1 MRNLRLTPIFNLS
14 LVLLAIAVLSLGCG
28 RKTAST
34 GNSLGLPEW
43 FQAVPED
50 PGYIFAVATSTSR
63 DLGMS
68 VNKAKQQAR
77 VDIAQQMETKVK
89 SMIKQFNEEVG
100 LGEEA
105 EFLSQTTEVSKS
117 VTSKVL
123 NGSKAKKVE
132 TVKEGEIIYR
142 SYVLME
148 MPIGPAN
155 AALMEAIKKQQN
167 MYTRFRA
174 SQGFQELEGEIDKYD
189 QFKKEQGLAP

>member
-1 MRNLRLTPIFNLS
+1 MRNLRLMQIFNLS
-14 LVLLAIAVLSLGCG
+14 LVLLAIAALSLGCG
-28 RKTAST
+28 GKTASK

-43 FQAVPED
+43 FQALPED
-50 PGYIFAVATSTSR
+50 PNYIFAVATSTSR
-63 DLGMS
+63 DLQMS
-68 VNKAKQQAR
+68 VNKAKQQGR

-100 LGEEA
+100 LGEDA

-123 NGSKAKKVE
+123 NGSKARKVE

-148 MPIGPAN
+148 MPIGSAN
-155 AALMEAIKKQQN
+155 TALMDSIKKQQN

>member
-28 RKTAST
+28 GKTAST

-155 AALMEAIKKQQN
+155 AALMDAIKKQQN

>member
-28 RKTAST
+28 GKTAST

-50 PGYIFAVATSTSR
+50 PGYIFAVATSNSR

>member
-28 RKTAST
+28 GKTAST

-155 AALMEAIKKQQN
+155 TALMEAIKKQQN

-174 SQGFQELEGEIDKYD
+174 SQGFQELEGEVDKYD

>member
-28 RKTAST
+28 GKTAST

-63 DLGMS
+63 DLQMS

-155 AALMEAIKKQQN
+155 TALMEAIKKQQN

>member
-1 MRNLRLTPIFNLS
+1 MRDLRLMQIFNLS
-14 LVLLAIAVLSLGCG
+14 LVLLAIAALSLGCG
-28 RKTAST
+28 GKTAST

-43 FQAVPED
+43 FQALPED
-50 PGYIFAVATSTSR
+50 PNYIFAVATSTSR
-63 DLGMS
+63 DLQMS
-68 VNKAKQQAR
+68 VNKAKQQGR

-100 LGEEA
+100 LGEDA

-123 NGSKAKKVE
+123 NGSKARKVE

-155 AALMEAIKKQQN
+155 TALMDAIKKQQN

-174 SQGFQELEGEIDKYD
+174 SQGFQELESGIW
-189 QFKKEQGLAP
+189 QNLTGT

>member
-1 MRNLRLTPIFNLS
+1 MRNLRLMQIFNLS
-14 LVLLAIAVLSLGCG
+14 LVLLAIAALSLGCG
-28 RKTAST
+28 GKTASK

-43 FQAVPED
+43 FQALPED
-50 PGYIFAVATSTSR
+50 PTYIFAVATSTSR
-63 DLGMS
+63 DLQMS
-68 VNKAKQQAR
+68 VNKAKQQGR

-100 LGEEA
+100 LGEDA

-123 NGSKAKKVE
+123 NGSKARKVE

-155 AALMEAIKKQQN
+155 TALMEAIKKQQN

-174 SQGFQELEGEIDKYD
+174 SQGFQELEGEVDKYD

>member
-28 RKTAST
+28 GKTAST

-100 LGEEA
+100 LGEDA

-123 NGSKAKKVE
+123 NGSKARKVE

>member
-1 MRNLRLTPIFNLS
+1 MRNLRLMQIFNLS
-14 LVLLAIAVLSLGCG
+14 LVLLAIAALSLGCG
-28 RKTAST
+28 GKTASK

-43 FQAVPED
+43 FQALPED
-50 PGYIFAVATSTSR
+50 PNYIFAVATSTSR
-63 DLGMS
+63 DLQMS
-68 VNKAKQQAR
+68 VNKAKQQGR

-100 LGEEA
+100 LGEDA

-123 NGSKAKKVE
+123 NGSKARKVE

>member
-14 LVLLAIAVLSLGCG
+14 LVLLAIAVLSSGCG
-28 RKTAST
+28 GKTAST

>member
-28 RKTAST
+28 GKTAS

-43 FQAVPED
+43 FQALPED
-50 PGYIFAVATSTSR
+50 PNYIFAVATSTSR
-63 DLGMS
+63 DLQMS
-68 VNKAKQQAR
+68 VNKAKQQGR
-77 VDIAQQMETKVK
+77 VGIAQQMETKVK

-100 LGEEA
+100 LGEDA

-123 NGSKAKKVE
+123 NGSKARKVE
-132 TVKEGEIIYR
+132 TVKESEIIYR

-148 MPIGPAN
+148 MPIGSAN
-155 AALMEAIKKQQN
+155 TALMEAIKKQQN

-174 SQGFQELEGEIDKYD
+174 SQGFQELEGEVDKYD

>member
-1 MRNLRLTPIFNLS
+1 
-14 LVLLAIAVLSLGCG
+14 
-28 RKTAST
+28 
-34 GNSLGLPEW
+34 
-43 FQAVPED
+43 
-50 PGYIFAVATSTSR
+50 
-63 DLGMS
+63 MS
-68 VNKAKQQAR
+68 VNKAKQQGR

-100 LGEEA
+100 LGEDA
-105 EFLSQTTEVSKS
+105 EFLSQTTEVSKL

-123 NGSKAKKVE
+123 NGSKARKVE

-148 MPIGPAN
+148 MPIGSAN
-155 AALMEAIKKQQN
+155 TALMEAIKKQQN

-174 SQGFQELEGEIDKYD
+174 SQGFQELEGEVDKYD

>member
-28 RKTAST
+28 GKTAST

-117 VTSKVL
+117 VTS
-123 NGSKAKKVE
+123 
-132 TVKEGEIIYR
+132 
-142 SYVLME
+142 
-148 MPIGPAN
+148 
-155 AALMEAIKKQQN
+155 
-167 MYTRFRA
+167 
-174 SQGFQELEGEIDKYD
+174 
-189 QFKKEQGLAP
+189 

>member
-28 RKTAST
+28 GKTAST

-123 NGSKAKKVE
+123 NGSKARKVE

>member
-1 MRNLRLTPIFNLS
+1 MRNLRLMQIFNLS
-14 LVLLAIAVLSLGCG
+14 LVLLAIAALSLGCG
-28 RKTAST
+28 GKTASK

-43 FQAVPED
+43 FQALPED
-50 PGYIFAVATSTSR
+50 PNYILSVATSTSK
-63 DLGMS
+63 DLQMS
-68 VNKAKQQAR
+68 VNKAKQQGR

-100 LGEEA
+100 LGEDA

-123 NGSKAKKVE
+123 NGSKARKVE
-132 TVKEGEIIYR
+132 TVKESEIIYR

-148 MPIGPAN
+148 MPIGSAN
-155 AALMEAIKKQQN
+155 TALMEAIKKQQN
-167 MYTRFRA
+167 MYTRFRT
-174 SQGFQELEGEIDKYD
+174 SQGFQELEGEVDKYD

>member
-28 RKTAST
+28 GKTAST

-174 SQGFQELEGEIDKYD
+174 SQGFQELEGEVDKYD

>member
-28 RKTAST
+28 GKTAST

>member
-1 MRNLRLTPIFNLS
+1 MRNLRLMQIFNLS
-14 LVLLAIAVLSLGCG
+14 LVLLAIAALSLGCG
-28 RKTAST
+28 GKTASK

-43 FQAVPED
+43 FQALPED
-50 PGYIFAVATSTSR
+50 PNYIFAVATSTSR
-63 DLGMS
+63 DLQMS
-68 VNKAKQQAR
+68 VNKAKQQGR

-100 LGEEA
+100 LGEDA
-105 EFLSQTTEVSKS
+105 EFLSQTTEVSKL

-123 NGSKAKKVE
+123 NGSKARKVE
-132 TVKEGEIIYR
+132 TVKESEIIYR

-155 AALMEAIKKQQN
+155 TALMEAIKKQQN

-174 SQGFQELEGEIDKYD
+174 SQGFQELEGEVDKYD